1 MYDFHINRAA
11 RALAAGG
18 VVAYPTEAVFGIGCL
33 PFHRAAAD
41 RILAMKN
48 RPWHKGMI
56 LIAADLA
63 QIEQLVIFPKS
74 HLGSEILSSWPG
86 PVTWVLSARLATP
99 AWITGGKNTIAVRV
113 TDHPI
118 ARNLCQRAESP
129 LISTSANRGNCPP
142 LKRAIQVRAA
152 FGSELDYIVPGA
164 LGPLTN
170 PTVIRDGKTGDIIRA

>member
-1 MYDFHINRAA
+1 VYDFHINHAA

-33 PFHRAAAD
+33 PFHRAAAN

-48 RPWHKGMI
+48 RPWQKGMI

-63 QIEQLVIFPKS
+63 QIEQLIVLPKS
-74 HLGSEILSSWPG
+74 HLSNEILSSWPG
-86 PVTWVLSARLATP
+86 PVTWVLSTRLATP
-99 AWITGGKNTIAVRV
+99 EWITGGRNTIAVRV

-118 ARNLCQRAESP
+118 TRKLCQRVESP

-142 LKRAIQVRAA
+142 LKRAMQVHAT
-152 FGSELDYIVPGA
+152 FGSELDYVVPGSP
-164 LGPLTN
+164 GPLTK
-170 PTVIRDGKTGDIIRA
+170 PTVIRDGKTGNILRA

>member
-11 RALAAGG
+11 RTLAAGG

-48 RPWHKGMI
+48 RPQHKGMI

-63 QIEQLVIFPKS
+63 QIEQLVVFPKS
-74 HLGSEILSSWPG
+74 HLSSEILSSWPG

-99 AWITGGKNTIAVRV
+99 AWITGGRNTIAVRV

-142 LKRAIQVRAA
+142 LKRVIQVRAA
-152 FGSELDYIVPGA
+152 FGSELDYIVPGTP
-164 LGPLTN
+164 GPLTN
-170 PTVIRDGKTGDIIRA
+170 PTIIRDGKTGDILRA

>member
-1 MYDFHINRAA
+1 
-11 RALAAGG
+11 
-18 VVAYPTEAVFGIGCL
+18 
-33 PFHRAAAD
+33 
-41 RILAMKN
+41 MKN
-48 RPWHKGMI
+48 RPQHKGMI

-63 QIEQLVIFPKS
+63 QVEQLVVFPKS

-99 AWITGGKNTIAVRV
+99 AWITGGRNTIAVRV

-142 LKRAIQVRAA
+142 LKRVIQVRAA

-164 LGPLTN
+164 PGPLTN
-170 PTVIRDGKTGDIIRA
+170 PTIIRDGKTGDILRA